1 MAGTEAVVTQLGIN
15 KIQASVVNGTPVV
28 LNQAGAG
35 INAYTPSINQTALQN
50 EAIRV
55 PIQNYTVVTGQLDTF
70 QIVVT
75 FESNTPFTAKEFGIF
90 VDDGTLF
97 AVWSAPGYIGI
108 PISSPSLTV
117 ITFQVKLNPDA
128 TITIIEANPD
138 FIYVVEPFLDILSA
152 YDFQTAAS
160 LANVT
165 ANLALMGI
173 QLLDNKAITLDN
185 QYKIKYLT
193 DSGQVTIPGV

>member
-15 KIQASVVNGTPVV
+15 KIQDSVVNGTPVI
-28 LNQAGAG
+28 LNQAAAG
-35 INAYTPSINQTALQN
+35 TAAYSPSVNQTTLQN
-50 EAIRV
+50 EAVRV
-55 PIQNYTVVTGQLDTF
+55 SIQNYTVISGQPDTF
-70 QIVVT
+70 QIVAT
-75 FESNTPFTAKEFGIF
+75 FESGTPFTAKEFGIF

-97 AVWSAPGYIGI
+97 AVWSAPSYIGI
-108 PISSPSLTV
+108 PISSPNLTI

-165 ANLALMGI
+165 GNLALMGV
-173 QLLDNKAITLDN
+173 QLLDNKAMILDN
-185 QYKIKYLT
+185 KYKLKYLT